1 MYPSSKLPP
10 YETVDTGYFQG
21 LILTVNSYRLGVA
34 GFLDSNEMRATGIL
48 PNRGILDQKTAFQW
62 VRHNIGG
69 FSGDPTRITA
79 IGQSAGGS
87 KYYL

>member
-1 MYPSSKLPP
+1 M
-10 YETVDTGYFQG
+10 
-21 LILTVNSYRLGVA
+21 RVA
-34 GFLDSNEMRATGIL
+34 GVS

-62 VRHNIGG
+62 VRRNIAG

-87 KYYL
+87 EYQICSLIGDMLADD